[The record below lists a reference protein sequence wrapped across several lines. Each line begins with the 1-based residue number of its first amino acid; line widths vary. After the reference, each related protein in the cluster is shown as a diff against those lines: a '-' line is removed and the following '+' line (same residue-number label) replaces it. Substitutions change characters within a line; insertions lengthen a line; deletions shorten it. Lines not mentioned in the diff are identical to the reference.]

1 MMKLLFIPKSLLVAL
16 LMLPVVASADVI
28 EGKMNGL
35 NCAIS
40 GVVCPIDQADPLI
53 ALESD
58 FVVQQPDGSFYIIP
72 NIDRAVK
79 ARVVLED
86 VVVSGTVNPT
96 YKSIQ
101 ADKLEVKRGGEMQLV
116 WSQEMQDK
124 LRAQL
129 FGTGSK

>member
-1 MMKLLFIPKSLLVAL
+1 MKFLLITKSLLIAL
-16 LMLPVVASADVI
+16 LMLPVVASAGSI

-35 NCAIS
+35 NCAIG

-86 VVVSGTVNPT
+86 VVVTGTVNPT
-96 YKSIQ
+96 YKSIK
-101 ADKLEVKRGGEMQLV
+101 ADKLEVKRGGEMKLV

-124 LRAQL
+124 LEAQL
-129 FGTGSK
+129 FGVGAH

>member
-1 MMKLLFIPKSLLVAL
+1 MKFLLFAKSLLAALILLPLVAN
-16 LMLPVVASADVI
+16 ADTI

-35 NCAIS
+35 NCAIG
-40 GVVCPIDQADPLI
+40 GVVCPIDKADPLI

-58 FVVQQPDGSFYIIP
+58 FVVQQADGTFFIIP
-72 NIDRAVK
+72 NVDRAVK

-86 VVVSGTVNPT
+86 VVVTGTVNST

-101 ADKLEVKRGGEMQLV
+101 ADELKVKRGGQLQTV
-116 WSQEMQDK
+116 WSQAMQDE
-124 LRAQL
+124 LREQL

>member
-1 MMKLLFIPKSLLVAL
+1 MKFLFITKSLLIAL
-16 LMLPVVASADVI
+16 LMLPVVASADSI

-40 GVVCPIDQADPLI
+40 GVVCPIDKADPLI

-86 VVVSGTVNPT
+86 VVVTGTVNPT
-96 YKSIQ
+96 YKSIK
-101 ADKLEVKRGGEMQLV
+101 ADKLEVNRGGEMKLV
-116 WSQEMQDK
+116 WSQKMQDE
-124 LRAQL
+124 LEAQL
-129 FGTGSK
+129 FGIGAH

>member
-1 MMKLLFIPKSLLVAL
+1 MKSLFITKSLLVAL
-16 LMLPVVASADVI
+16 LMLPVVASADTI

-40 GVVCPIDQADPLI
+40 GVVCPIDKADPLI

-86 VVVSGTVNPT
+86 VVVSGKVNDS

-116 WSQEMQDK
+116 WSQEMENE
-124 LRAQL
+124 LREQL
-129 FGTGSK
+129 FGKGSK